1 MVYVS
6 GEMIHPALVETALN
20 QVAGTA
26 FEDFVNSFYPSI
38 AGTNYV
44 PLGGTA
50 DGGADG
56 FLDRGLSEDRSHP
69 HHFLQASVQ
78 REFKS
83 KIRATVE
90 RLREFG
96 RKPVS
101 LTYVTS
107 IVIPHI
113 DAQETDLSE
122 NLRVAIRIRDGKYI
136 ASQINSTP
144 KTRAAFNHH
153 LKHYTDYLQGF
164 GNAQIL
170 GPSKHVKSP
179 TVYVFLRQE
188 VERRSGDTSLP
199 DAVVDSLTLFSLEG
213 TDPARKNFLD
223 RNGIRARIHNDV
235 PTADQFVSAALDR
248 RLEFLASKERPK
260 GRAIRWHKK
269 QDLFCLPYE
278 TRRVLEEENLE
289 DERLRI
295 AVLDSLRARIAA
307 ADPDIDDSID
317 LAANLSLRTVQITY
331 ERCGLEFSYFIQS
344 GDQQHEPRTVTDA
357 LVEAFDEQGVP
368 ADERARL
375 GSVIYSALRG
385 AFYASVE
392 EERALFGRLSSTYA
406 LLFTLNT
413 DPQLVEYF
421 EEMASDFY
429 LYVGTDELVRAM
441 SERYLPEADQMTR
454 NTLRIASEAGATLV
468 LAEPVLDE
476 VVNHLRSTD
485 QEFRNLYGIFEPAVS
500 LPIARSASKILLRAY
515 LYARLNEQLGAQRPE
530 RWADY
535 VGQFCD
541 YLDLHK
547 PAGAGQIKDYLEAQ
561 FGLEFEA
568 RSDLNELVDTAEVDE
583 IAVSLSADKQN
594 FELARNDAL
603 MALAVYGRR
612 KARGETRASTEF
624 GWRTWWLTHETSILR
639 HSKPA
644 VAKRYG
650 ARYMMRPEFLLNFLA
665 LSPKAAEVRETYKK
679 IFPTM
684 LGIRLA
690 KRTDPDVLESMLK
703 DVQTAQGYEEGRRTV
718 AIAQL
723 ADSLKSDFEKQY
735 LVQFQRD

>member
-1 MVYVS
+1 
-6 GEMIHPALVETALN
+6 
-20 QVAGTA
+20 
-26 FEDFVNSFYPSI
+26 
-38 AGTNYV
+38 
-44 PLGGTA
+44 
-50 DGGADG
+50 
-56 FLDRGLSEDRSHP
+56 
-69 HHFLQASVQ
+69 
-78 REFKS
+78 
-83 KIRATVE
+83 
-90 RLREFG
+90 
-96 RKPVS
+96 
-101 LTYVTS
+101 
-107 IVIPHI
+107 
-113 DAQETDLSE
+113 
-122 NLRVAIRIRDGKYI
+122 
-136 ASQINSTP
+136 
-144 KTRAAFNHH
+144 
-153 LKHYTDYLQGF
+153 
-164 GNAQIL
+164 
-170 GPSKHVKSP
+170 
-179 TVYVFLRQE
+179 
-188 VERRSGDTSLP
+188 
-199 DAVVDSLTLFSLEG
+199 
-213 TDPARKNFLD
+213 
-223 RNGIRARIHNDV
+223 
-235 PTADQFVSAALDR
+235 
-248 RLEFLASKERPK
+248 
-260 GRAIRWHKK
+260 
-269 QDLFCLPYE
+269 
-278 TRRVLEEENLE
+278 
-289 DERLRI
+289 
-295 AVLDSLRARIAA
+295 
-307 ADPDIDDSID
+307 
-317 LAANLSLRTVQITY
+317 VQITY

-344 GDQQHEPRTVTDA
+344 GDQHHEPRTVTDA
-357 LVEAFDEQGVP
+357 LLEAFDEQGVP

-392 EERALFGRLSSTYA
+392 EERVLFGRLSSTYA

-413 DPQLVEYF
+413 DPHLVEYF

-485 QEFRNLYGIFEPAVS
+485 QEFRNLYGMFEPAVS
-500 LPIARSASKILLRAY
+500 LPIARSANKILLRAY
-515 LYARLNEQLGAQRPE
+515 LYARLNDQLGAQRPE

-541 YLDLHK
+541 YLDLHR

-568 RSDLNELVDTAEVDE
+568 RSDLNDLVDTAEVDE

-703 DVQTAQGYEEGRRTV
+703 DVQTVQGYEEGRRTV
-718 AIAQL
+718 AIARL

-735 LVQFQRD
+735 LVQFQRN